1 MIVSVYVDDLIYT
14 GSDYS
19 MMEEFKMTMKSELDM
34 TDVGKMSFFLGIEVT
49 QLSDRI
55 HVSQSKYALEILR
68 RFKME
73 DCNGVCNPIVLR
85 NKSWIWMKEE
95 NI

>member
-34 TDVGKMSFFLGIEVT
+34 TDLGKMRFFLGIEVT

-55 HVSQSKYALEILR
+55 QVSQSKYALEILR
-68 RFKME
+68 RSRWKTAMASATLLYLE
-73 DCNGVCNPIVLR
+73 TKAG
-85 NKSWIWMKEE
+85 SG
-95 NI
+95 